1 MFENILRLCLT
12 NKSEPLQIARAAIS
26 CNATV
31 VVLDDN
37 GAKWMRS
44 KGVPTI
50 TIKKLDSEEF
60 APDRY
65 AKDAPIML
73 TTMAFHAI
81 GEHGQYL
88 QKTVDQLRIQLAQEE
103 DRHRA
108 TKDDL
113 TKRAQIMEANR
124 DAAKFS
130 LDRANARIGELT
142 EGNTALLQELI
153 QARRPWWKRF
163 FGVKAATASCLVL
176 ALFATGCDTSGT
188 VRPST
193 GSITKHSYDGCIYLR
208 PSSFEVPMIHSATC
222 ANPKHGG
229 VLKCN

>member
-12 NKSEPLQIARAAIS
+12 NQSEPLQIARAAIS

-44 KGVPTI
+44 QGVPTI

-88 QKTVDQLRIQLAQEE
+88 QKTVDQLRIQLAREE
-103 DRHRA
+103 DRHKA

-142 EGNTALLQELI
+142 KGNTALLQELI
-153 QARRPWWKRF
+153 QARRPWWKKWLGK
-163 FGVKAATASCLVL
+163 GVCIMAMGV
-176 ALFATGCDTSGT
+176 LFAGCNASTPKKQGT
-188 VRPST
+188 NPSANLVF
-193 GSITKHSYDGCIYLR
+193 YEGCTYIQSKSDHYM
-208 PSSFEVPMIHSATC
+208 FHSATC